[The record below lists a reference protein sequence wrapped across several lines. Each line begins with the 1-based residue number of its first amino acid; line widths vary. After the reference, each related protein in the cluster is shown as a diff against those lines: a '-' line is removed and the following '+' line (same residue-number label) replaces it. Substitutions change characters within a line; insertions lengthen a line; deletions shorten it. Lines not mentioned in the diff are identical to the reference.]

1 MPTRAPS
8 RASHPKRWLI
18 APGATVIA
26 RIGSV
31 AASRYSFALTV
42 RELSAGPAHVSRSR
56 SWHI

>member
-8 RASHPKRWLI
+8 RAGRPKRWLI
-18 APGATVIA
+18 ALGATDIA

-31 AASRYSFALTV
+31 AASRYCFALTV
-42 RELSAGPAHVSRSR
+42 HEPSADPAHVSRSS